1 MNTSF
6 DEGQAVRVARLA
18 DIKADSQVSNYT
30 HAGVVIHPFERS
42 FDRAFAQME
51 PVDGS
56 IASMNVNF
64 QWRVGVRSGGGSV
77 TYDGKARFPNGTR
90 ELARRT
96 IDSMIVRS
104 IARDLSEVN
113 TDQAAI

>member
-18 DIKADSQVSNYT
+18 DVKADYQVSNYT
-30 HAGVVIHPFERS
+30 HAGVVIHPFESS

-51 PVDGS
+51 ALDGS

-64 QWRVGVRSGGGSV
+64 RWRVGVRSGGGSV
-77 TYDGKARFPNGTR
+77 TYDGKARFPKATR
-90 ELARRT
+90 ELAERT
-96 IDSMIVRS
+96 INSMIVRS
-104 IARDLSEVN
+104 IARDLSEIN
-113 TDQAAI
+113 TDQAVL